1 VNVLTTP
8 ISFYLIE
15 RFGRRRIL
23 LVGGSSMVVC
33 QFIVAI
39 IGTAAPRVNEIGGN
53 PTAVKAEIA
62 FICLNIASFA
72 TTWGPAAWVVVGEMF
87 PLPIRSRGVGMSTA
101 SNW

>member
-1 VNVLTTP
+1 
-8 ISFYLIE
+8 
-15 RFGRRRIL
+15 
-23 LVGGSSMVVC
+23 MVVC

-39 IGTAAPRVNEIGGN
+39 TGVAAKNATIKGGN
-53 PTAVKAEIA
+53 PTAVRAEIA

-101 SNW
+101 SNWWVSVPLRKCFELNARTGSGTASLA